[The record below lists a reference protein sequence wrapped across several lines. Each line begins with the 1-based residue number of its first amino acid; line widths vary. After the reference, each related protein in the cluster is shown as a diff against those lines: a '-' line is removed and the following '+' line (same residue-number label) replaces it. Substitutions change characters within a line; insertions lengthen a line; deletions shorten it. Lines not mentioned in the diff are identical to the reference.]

1 MKYNLEERPPLFS
14 SLLYGLQWWIIS
26 LPCVIIMGT
35 VISKMH
41 FSQLSDQILYMQKL
55 FAIAGITTILQVS
68 WGHRLPLI
76 IGPASVLLVGITAS
90 LSAGISIIYTSII
103 IGGLI
108 VSIIAYSGIL
118 TKIRCI
124 FTPRVVT
131 VILMLV
137 PFTLM
142 PVILKLI
149 FENNNNLLFNIGYT
163 FVFVII
169 LLICN
174 KLFKGI
180 WKSTIVL
187 CGILL
192 GSLIYFCI
200 FNFPGQI
207 NVSYN
212 INEIADSFFIDK
224 PEFDLGTILAFLFCF
239 LAFIVNELGSIEA
252 VALML
257 KADNIGKRVK
267 NGVGIAGLSNIMSGT
282 MGIIGSIDYSMS
294 SGIIAATGCAS
305 RFTLIPSGIGLIIC
319 AFLPQFIILLNFIP
333 SIVMG
338 ALLIYLMAGQ
348 LSSGLSMVIEEKAV
362 HNFNDGVIVGLPI
375 MIAVLISFAPQS
387 AMATIPSL
395 IRPIIGNGFVIG
407 VLFVLI
413 LEHAVFRKKISDS
426 K

>member
-1 MKYNLEERPPLFS
+1 M
-14 SLLYGLQWWIIS
+14 
-26 LPCVIIMGT
+26 
-35 VISKMH
+35 
-41 FSQLSDQILYMQKL
+41 
-55 FAIAGITTILQVS
+55 
-68 WGHRLPLI
+68 
-76 IGPASVLLVGITAS
+76 
-90 LSAGISIIYTSII
+90 
-103 IGGLI
+103 
-108 VSIIAYSGIL
+108 
-118 TKIRCI
+118 
-124 FTPRVVT
+124 
-131 VILMLV
+131 
-137 PFTLM
+137 
-142 PVILKLI
+142 
-149 FENNNNLLFNIGYT
+149 
-163 FVFVII
+163 
-169 LLICN
+169 
-174 KLFKGI
+174 
-180 WKSTIVL
+180 
-187 CGILL
+187 L
-192 GSLIYFCI
+192 GSLIYFYI

-267 NGVGIAGLSNIMSGT
+267 NGVGIAGLSNIMSGI

-294 SGIIAATGCAS
+294 SGIISATGCAS

-319 AFLPQFIILLNFIP
+319 AFLPQFIILLNYIP

-348 LSSGLSMVIEEKAV
+348 LSSGLSMVIEDKAV

-413 LEHAVFRKKISDS
+413 LEHTVFRKKISDS

>member
-1 MKYNLEERPPLFS
+1 M
-14 SLLYGLQWWIIS
+14 
-26 LPCVIIMGT
+26 
-35 VISKMH
+35 
-41 FSQLSDQILYMQKL
+41 
-55 FAIAGITTILQVS
+55 
-68 WGHRLPLI
+68 
-76 IGPASVLLVGITAS
+76 
-90 LSAGISIIYTSII
+90 
-103 IGGLI
+103 
-108 VSIIAYSGIL
+108 
-118 TKIRCI
+118 
-124 FTPRVVT
+124 
-131 VILMLV
+131 
-137 PFTLM
+137 
-142 PVILKLI
+142 
-149 FENNNNLLFNIGYT
+149 
-163 FVFVII
+163 
-169 LLICN
+169 
-174 KLFKGI
+174 
-180 WKSTIVL
+180 
-187 CGILL
+187 L
-192 GSLIYFCI
+192 GSLIYFYI

-212 INEIADSFFIDK
+212 INVIADSFFIDK

-267 NGVGIAGLSNIMSGT
+267 NGVGIAGLSNIMSGI

-294 SGIIAATGCAS
+294 SGIISATGCAS

-319 AFLPQFIILLNFIP
+319 AFLPQFIILLNYIP

-348 LSSGLSMVIEEKAV
+348 LSSGLSMVIEDKAV

-413 LEHAVFRKKISDS
+413 LEHTVFRKKISDS